1 MSAPQKFRL
10 GDALVVD
17 GLITADQLS
26 QALAEQKKSGRKL
39 GRTLT
44 DMGFVTDEA
53 IGQVISRQ
61 LHIPFIDLRKHE
73 LNQKLVRKLPEAQA
87 RRFRALVLGE
97 HLGGLLVG
105 FADPTDIFAQDEVTR
120 VLQVTVHPAV
130 VTERNLLSAID
141 RIYQRQEELSG
152 LASEVAADLNVGS
165 KAALSLLELNA
176 TTEDAPIVRLMQSI
190 FEAALSQGASDI
202 HVEPQEKNVA
212 VRLRID
218 GVLSV
223 QSTYDPKIASAMVQ
237 RLKLMSS
244 LDISE
249 KRLPQDGRFQLTIG
263 TQAVDIR
270 ISTLPTQYGESVVMR
285 LLVQN
290 IERMQLDRID
300 MPAPILARLRTALK
314 ATSGLIL
321 VTGPTGSGK
330 TTTLYAAMAELN
342 NTDTKIITVED
353 PVEYRVPGL
362 NQVQVHEKIDLS
374 FARVLRSCLRQDPD
388 VLLVGEMRDQ
398 ETAEIGL
405 RAALTGHLVLSTL
418 HTNDAASAPMRLMD
432 MGVPAYM
439 VSLGLR
445 MVLAQRLVRVL
456 CEHCKQPHVLSP
468 TEREWLAIELGEGV
482 ARHESAFLQGAGCSQ
497 CRNTGYR
504 GRTGVYEMVEMTPEL
519 VHAAALGDAPAFAKI
534 AREQFA
540 AHTLRADGLRLALA
554 GRTTVAEAMRV
565 SNQA

>member
-1 MSAPQKFRL
+1 
-10 GDALVVD
+10 
-17 GLITADQLS
+17 
-26 QALAEQKKSGRKL
+26 
-39 GRTLT
+39 
-44 DMGFVTDEA
+44 
-53 IGQVISRQ
+53 
-61 LHIPFIDLRKHE
+61 
-73 LNQKLVRKLPEAQA
+73 LPEAQA

-97 HLGGLLVG
+97 QHGGLQVG
-105 FADPTDIFAQDEVTR
+105 FADPTDIFAQDEVAR
-120 VLQVTVHPAV
+120 VLKATIHPAV
-130 VTERNLLSAID
+130 VTERNLLTAID

-152 LASEVAADLNVGS
+152 LANEVAADLNIGA
-165 KAALSLLELNA
+165 KAGLGLLELNA
-176 TTEDAPIVRLMQSI
+176 GSDDAPIVRLMQSI

-218 GVLSV
+218 GVLSI

-290 IERMQLDRID
+290 IDRMQLDRID
-300 MPAPILARLRTALK
+300 MPEHILKRLRIALK

-330 TTTLYAAMAELN
+330 TTTLYGAMAELN
-342 NTDTKIITVED
+342 TPGTKIITVED

-362 NQVQVHEKIDLS
+362 NQVQVHEKIDLN

-432 MGVPAYM
+432 MGVPPYM

-456 CEHCKQPHVLSP
+456 CEHCKQPHALNAA
-468 TEREWLAIELGEGV
+468 EREWLALELGDSVAKHENSFFSGV
-482 ARHESAFLQGAGCSQ
+482 GCSH

-519 VHAAALGDAPAFAKI
+519 VHAAASGDAPQFAKI
-534 AREQFA
+534 ARTQFA
-540 AHTLRADGLRLALA
+540 AYTLRADGLRLALA
-554 GRTTVAEAMRV
+554 GRTTVSEAMRV
-565 SNQA
+565 ANQS